1 VVNEDSKE
9 RWAVL
14 MKFGQRD
21 HLEQLRNAGLVYMRP
36 QSCFYK
42 LEAVDPV
49 RGDRFEGTDGII
61 QPNAL
66 KRLVS

>member
-1 VVNEDSKE
+1 
-9 RWAVL
+9 
-14 MKFGQRD
+14 M
-21 HLEQLRNAGLVYMRP
+21 
-36 QSCFYK
+36 FYK